1 MVLLSSAISLTTQAG
16 TKIKALWRLGIVVL
30 LGSLLI
36 LFLVFQPSLQ
46 LEPLSF
52 PKSHQASEVHQ
63 VVRDWM
69 LRYQDLSQ
77 ASARHQ
83 AFRDLS
89 GILQRYEDAPEAVG
103 QTVLLNQSS
112 GTQMLAVAVGA
123 LSSHGTPQDQQA
135 LGRMLQ
141 ASRSNP
147 SKAMLVLPQ
156 IMLLEQP
163 QTFLFD
169 ELQTFAHQ
177 TQNELLQENAE
188 LALAGLWQ
196 HSARTNER
204 LTKEITLWLEKKKA
218 LVLANPGELAH
229 WLDLVGN
236 TANAAFLADILEA
249 STHPHV
255 EVRARAVFALRLF
268 RDEQA
273 VSTLKHQ
280 LLVEQNA
287 EVKRK
292 IVEAL
297 GYLH

>member
-1 MVLLSSAISLTTQAG
+1 MVLLTNAISLSSQAG
-16 TKIKALWRLGIVVL
+16 NRIKAFWCFVILVL
-30 LGSLLI
+30 LGSLLS

-46 LEPLSF
+46 SEPVSS
-52 PKSHQASEVHQ
+52 PKAYQAAEAHQ
-63 VVRDWM
+63 VVHDWIV
-69 LRYQDLSQ
+69 RYQDLSQ

-89 GILQRYEDAPEAVG
+89 NILQQHEDAPEAIA
-103 QTVLLNQSS
+103 QTILLNHKS

-123 LSSHGTPQDQQA
+123 LSSHGTVRGQQA
-135 LGRMLQ
+135 LCKMLQ
-141 ASRSNP
+141 VSRSNP
-147 SKAMLVLPQ
+147 SRAMLVLPQ

-196 HSARTNER
+196 HAAQTNDRLAR
-204 LTKEITLWLEKKKA
+204 EIMSWLEKKKA
-218 LVLANPGELAH
+218 LVSANLKAVGH

-236 TANAAFLADILEA
+236 TTNEAFLTDIIEA
-249 STHPHV
+249 SIHPDS

-268 RDEQA
+268 RNEQA
-273 VSTLKHQ
+273 VNTLNQQ
-280 LLVEQNA
+280 LLIEQNA